1 MLKAS
6 LDDKLQGV
14 LQSFKDTVE
23 ILVAK
28 NQLGVLKGSP
38 SRHIQEAA
46 KQFLI
51 EPLAEFM
58 KTSEAN
64 HKPLY
69 DAYVDASVYRTS
81 ICTAAQDNGA
91 DAADLAFLMYRESL
105 PAESLKVSKKLKKMR
120 EKRKR

>member
-1 MLKAS
+1 MLKS
-6 LDDKLQGV
+6 TLDDKLQRAFP
-14 LQSFKDTVE
+14 LFKDVIE
-23 ILVAK
+23 ALVAQK
-28 NQLGVLKGSP
+28 QLGVLKGSA
-38 SRHIQEAA
+38 SKHIQEAA
-46 KQFLI
+46 KQLLI
-51 EPLAEFM
+51 DPLVEFM
-58 KTSEAN
+58 KSEETS

-120 EKRKR
+120 EKRRR